1 MNRTVPSS
9 TLNASIDPQCG
20 VCSTRFSQP
29 ATGRPQVYCSRAC
42 RQAAYRARQTVKH
55 AMAESSRLRDS
66 LSAIRLEFDAASR
79 HLAATLAVRD
89 STAPDTPGHDH
100 SSGWETEVA
109 MSTRQLR
116 YLADRIHEA
125 VNDHSQIAYRYR
137 SAGRV
142 LRTGNELTRS

>member
-1 MNRTVPSS
+1 MNRTVLSS
-9 TLNASIDPQCG
+9 TLNTSIDPQCG
-20 VCSTRFSQP
+20 VCSARFSQP

-55 AMAESSRLRDS
+55 ALAESTRLRDS
-66 LSAIRLEFDAASR
+66 LYAIRLEFDAASR

-89 STAPDTPGHDH
+89 SVAPDAPRQDLGG
-100 SSGWETEVA
+100 GWETEVA
-109 MSTRQLR
+109 MSAQQLR
-116 YLADRIHEA
+116 LLADRIHET

-142 LRTGNELTRS
+142 LRTGTELTRS